1 MTPKVARLA
10 ESDKGAAELEVLMTA
25 LHGQDWVP
33 EGNGWNLTDEE
44 HRAMEARQLEQLYS
58 EIEAEHAK
66 HRQAFITLQK
76 VKRTLREFA
85 LAPVTISSLQPV
97 LELAHELNPSLRDEL
112 NPEPNP
118 FV

>member
-1 MTPKVARLA
+1 MHLLKASKLA
-10 ESDKGAAELEVLMTA
+10 DTDKGAMELDILMTG

-44 HRAMEARQLEQLYS
+44 HRAMEARLLEQLYS

-85 LAPVTISSLQPV
+85 LAEVSMSSLQPV
-97 LELAHELNPSLRDEL
+97 LALAHELNPGLSDEI

-118 FV
+118 F